1 MSKKYAIF
9 ITALFCVFLFGFGA
23 AFFLLPDKEFS
34 EQENRYLTQFK
45 VPTWETLKS
54 GQFMEDFEEYV
65 IDQFPL
71 RDEWIRL
78 KSRSERALGKQENN
92 KVYFGADGQTLF
104 AHFTRP
110 SHEELAKRVEYV
122 NQLAA
127 KTDVPVYFAL
137 IPDKSYVWADLLPA
151 HAPNVD
157 DGSLLADAQ
166 ALCAGDV
173 TWIDLA
179 LSGDDV
185 FYRTDHH
192 WSTMGAYQGYQAIAQ
207 ALNGF
212 YTTPEGEPALA
223 SDSFYGTT
231 WSSAGA
237 GWVKP
242 DSIYTMVAEE
252 GIEVTRYPEGQPVAG
267 ELYDET
273 WLEKKDKYSMFLGG
287 NQPLCIIQ
295 NPEAS
300 TDRKLLIVRDSYT
313 DSLAP
318 FLAQDYAEIHL
329 IDLRYCKIPPSTYIQ
344 ENGINQ
350 ALVLYSAANFASD
363 NNLFLLGLG

>member
-23 AFFLLPDKEFS
+23 AFFLLPDQEFS

-71 RDEWIRL
+71 RDGWIRL
-78 KSRSERALGKQENN
+78 KARSERALGKQENN
-92 KVYFGADGQTLF
+92 KVYFGTDGQTLF

-110 SHEELAKRVEYV
+110 SDEELAKRVEYV

-137 IPDKSYVWADLLPA
+137 IPDKSCVWADLLPA

-166 ALCAGDV
+166 ALCAGEV

-192 WSTMGAYQGYQAIAQ
+192 WSTMGAYQGYHAIAQ

-212 YTTPEGEPALA
+212 YTTPAGEPALA

-344 ENGINQ
+344 ENGIDQ